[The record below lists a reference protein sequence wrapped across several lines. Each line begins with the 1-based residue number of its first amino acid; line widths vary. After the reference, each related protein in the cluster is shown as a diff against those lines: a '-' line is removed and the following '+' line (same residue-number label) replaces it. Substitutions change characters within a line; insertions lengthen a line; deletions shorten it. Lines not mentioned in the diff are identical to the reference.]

1 MAAPTS
7 YSFRGGQLGN
17 FARSTIHLPNVSG
30 EVRAYG
36 TVEHYFQASK
46 ALDPAEHEHIRS
58 LATPR
63 EAKRAGRRVRLRND
77 WELVKADVMRR
88 ALRAKFEGEP
98 FRSALLAT
106 GERLI
111 VEESD
116 RDLEWGARR
125 AANGWEGQNRLG
137 QLLME
142 VRAELRAQSGAA
154 EVEQLA
160 LPL

>member
-1 MAAPTS
+1 VLT
-7 YSFRGGQLGN
+7 YR
-17 FARSTIHLPNVSG
+17 
-30 EVRAYG
+30 

-46 ALDPAEHEHIRS
+46 TLDPAEHDDIRM
-58 LATPR
+58 LATAR
-63 EAKRAGRRVRLRND
+63 QAKRAGRRVALRDD

-98 FRSALLAT
+98 FRSALLVT

-137 QLLME
+137 QLLVE

-154 EVEQLA
+154 EVEQLV